1 MTERYVMSIDQG
13 TTSTRC
19 ILFDHGGR
27 LVSVAQR
34 EHRQHFPRPGWV
46 EHDPMEIWR
55 NLERIAPEALAQAG
69 ATPGQVAAVGIANQ
83 RETTVLWDRLTGV
96 PIGRA
101 IVWQDMRTGPLVDE
115 LARAPG
121 AAVVTERS
129 GLPLATYFSA
139 PRVRW
144 MLDHTPGLRERAE
157 RGEVLF
163 GTMESWLIWNLSGG
177 VDGGVHVT
185 DVTNASR
192 TLLMDLRTL
201 SWDDGLLDFFG
212 VPKAMLPEI
221 RSSTETY
228 GTARRVFPGVRVG
241 AALGD
246 QQAALFGQACFSP
259 GETKCTYG
267 TGAFLLMNTGTTP
280 VRSDNG
286 LLTTVGYKIGDEPAV
301 YALEGSIAITG
312 ALVQWLR
319 DGLGLITTAPEI
331 ETVARTVDDN
341 GGCYIV
347 PAFSGLFAPHWRS
360 EARGIIVG
368 LTSYIT
374 KGHLARAVLEATA
387 WQTREVVDAM
397 NADSGLSL
405 RELKADGGMTSDNLV
420 MQMVADVLNVPVARP
435 MVVETVSLGAAYA
448 AGLAVG
454 YWAGLEGLRRNW
466 HRAARWVPAMEPARR
481 AAEYDNWMRAVER
494 TFDWIRAGEDP
505 AAAP

>member
-34 EHRQHFPRPGWV
+34 EHRQHFPKPGWV

-121 AAVVTERS
+121 AAMVTERS

-246 QQAALFGQACFSP
+246 QQAALFGQTCFSP

-312 ALVQWLR
+312 ALVQWFR

-331 ETVARTVDDN
+331 ETLARTVDDN

-387 WQTREVVDAM
+387 WQTREVVEAM

-481 AAEYDNWMRAVER
+481 AAEYDNWKRAVER